1 MVCSELFAL
10 SVLIAA
16 QFKPP
21 SKLLDNTRFT
31 NIVCHQL
38 YFYRAIKTGKTRS
51 VKITVYVQKIDL
63 TVIKIDDMYAYEG
76 RFKKAGNFF
85 LDFDIVRRKH
95 AT

>member
-1 MVCSELFAL
+1 MVCCELSAL
-10 SVLIAA
+10 SVWIAA

-51 VKITVYVQKIDL
+51 VKIT
-63 TVIKIDDMYAYEG
+63 DMYEKN
-76 RFKKAGNFF
+76 KK
-85 LDFDIVRRKH
+85 
-95 AT
+95 